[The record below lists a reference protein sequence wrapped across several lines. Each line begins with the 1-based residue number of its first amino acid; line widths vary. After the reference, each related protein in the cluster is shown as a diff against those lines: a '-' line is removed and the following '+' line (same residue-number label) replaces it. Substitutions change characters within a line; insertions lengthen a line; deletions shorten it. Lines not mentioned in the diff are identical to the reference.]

1 MADVWYTDEDII
13 TGLTFNIGTA
23 SRVCVTDADGVLTTS
38 SATDTEGSYL
48 SGVTSAIQT
57 QTDAKLNLASPV
69 MTTPTITNLVMN
81 NANAQTTG
89 TGFSTIATISLSDVS
104 TYIHDIYVIGRKSD
118 GTQRGA
124 TGLKAGYYR
133 NGGGATEIDGG
144 IGYGTIWNQYS
155 DTSWAVQIITSS
167 NDILVQAHGNSMSAE
182 TVNWDVFYYYIK
194 NST

>member
-48 SGVTSAIQT
+48 SGTTSAIQT

-144 IGYGTIWNQYS
+144 IGYGTIWNQ
-155 DTSWAVQIITSS
+155 
-167 NDILVQAHGNSMSAE
+167 
-182 TVNWDVFYYYIK
+182 
-194 NST
+194 